1 MKQCLTRLGFHDR
14 FKEVIYRR
22 GSPQRLIMA
31 PFQAVLRLKD
41 YTLCAPNA
49 FSAEA
54 RAEGRDWPADAE
66 TMIGLE
72 RLQNIQE
79 CVTGVIKQDV
89 AGDLIETGVWRG
101 GASIFMRAI
110 LKAYGDTGRKVWVAD
125 SFEGIPKP
133 DPKKYPADAAEERK
147 SAFYKFDQ
155 LAVSEERVREN
166 FARYGLLD
174 AQVCFLKGWFR
185 DSLPT
190 IPATQ
195 KFAVIRLDGD
205 LYESTW
211 DAITALYPKLSVG
224 GYCLV
229 DDYGGIPACRSAV
242 DEYRSRNGIHE
253 PIQSV
258 DRSCIFW
265 QKAA

>member
-1 MKQCLTRLGFHDR
+1 MNGQNDPAVGLYLDLMKQCLTRLGFHDR

-22 GSPQRLIMA
+22 GSPQRLLMA
-31 PFQAVLRLKD
+31 PFQALLRLKD
-41 YTLCAPNA
+41 YTLCAPNT

-79 CVTGVIKQDV
+79 CVTGVIKQGV

-110 LKAYGDTGRKVWVAD
+110 LKAYGDTGREVWVAD

-147 SAFYKFDQ
+147 SAFYTNLPCRKNRCGRI
-155 LAVSEERVREN
+155 LP
-166 FARYGLLD
+166 GM
-174 AQVCFLKGWFR
+174 VC
-185 DSLPT
+185 
-190 IPATQ
+190 
-195 KFAVIRLDGD
+195 
-205 LYESTW
+205 ST
-211 DAITALYPKLSVG
+211 PKCV
-224 GYCLV
+224 
-229 DDYGGIPACRSAV
+229 
-242 DEYRSRNGIHE
+242 
-253 PIQSV
+253 
-258 DRSCIFW
+258 F
-265 QKAA
+265 